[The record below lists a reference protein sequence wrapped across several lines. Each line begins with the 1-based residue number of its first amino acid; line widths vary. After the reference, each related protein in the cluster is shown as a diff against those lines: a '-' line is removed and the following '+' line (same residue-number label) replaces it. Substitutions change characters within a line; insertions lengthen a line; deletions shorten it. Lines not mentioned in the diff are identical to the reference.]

1 MAGVL
6 PGDVLVAINGVEPRD
21 VIEYRQLVDEA
32 NPVLELERAGLPLEL
47 QVQKASGAHL
57 GVELSD
63 AVFDGVT
70 TCDNHCEFCFIYQLP
85 KGLRRSLYVKDDDYR
100 LSFLYGNFTTLTRFT
115 EADLER
121 VVAER
126 LSPLY
131 VSVHT
136 TNPELRAAMLRNP
149 RGAVSLRW
157 LLALVEAGVVV
168 HAQVVLVPGRNDAEE
183 LAATLVEL
191 ALLVPGLASVGVV
204 PYGVSRFSREQLR
217 AHGPEEAREAIEIIE
232 AYDARARR
240 HGGPRAWASDELYLR
255 AGAPMPPLEDYG
267 DLPQLEN
274 GIGLTRAFEAEF
286 EGRRSVWEV
295 PGSGFFQ
302 AVDGSP
308 ALGYRAV
315 RLRRRRSQGRGSA
328 AVVTSTYGAMVLRPL
343 LDRHGYGDVEV
354 VGVANEFFGG
364 NVAVAGLLAGADVAR
379 VLDEIHAE
387 RVLLPDVCL
396 SNGVFLD
403 GVHVEELDPRVEVVP
418 TNGLALRRA
427 LKGVAH

>member
-32 NPVLELERAGLPLEL
+32 DPVLELERAGLPLEL
-47 QVQKASGAHL
+47 QIQKASGAHL

-240 HGGPRAWASDELYLR
+240 HGK
-255 AGAPMPPLEDYG
+255 
-267 DLPQLEN
+267 
-274 GIGLTRAFEAEF
+274 
-286 EGRRSVWEV
+286 
-295 PGSGFFQ
+295 
-302 AVDGSP
+302 
-308 ALGYRAV
+308 
-315 RLRRRRSQGRGSA
+315 
-328 AVVTSTYGAMVLRPL
+328 
-343 LDRHGYGDVEV
+343 
-354 VGVANEFFGG
+354 NE
-364 NVAVAGLLAGADVAR
+364 
-379 VLDEIHAE
+379 I
-387 RVLLPDVCL
+387 
-396 SNGVFLD
+396 
-403 GVHVEELDPRVEVVP
+403 
-418 TNGLALRRA
+418 
-427 LKGVAH
+427 K